1 MEVISEA
8 DFAALLRHAGLNPA
22 PETIKEMHRVY
33 PRLQAMLL
41 RNRGEREREAE
52 PAVTFEA
59 LP

>member
-1 MEVISEA
+1 MEAISEA
-8 DFAALLRHAGLNPA
+8 DFGALLRHAGLNLA

-33 PRLQAMLL
+33 PRLEAMYL
-41 RNRGEREREAE
+41 RNRGEREGEAE